1 MRAVNLLPE
10 GSAQRKSFRKED
22 PAVVIGS
29 ALGVIV
35 LLAIV
40 AGFMNVHA
48 KVNADQAKL
57 TAVRAE
63 LAQLSLV
70 KKPAVVPPK
79 PVHTK
84 PIIPIP
90 AVTSEEQP
98 RLAALSTAM
107 STRIAWDRILREFS
121 LVLPSDITLTSLTLN
136 APPAPVS
143 TVPGAA
149 PAAPA
154 GGAQGLSIA
163 GSAFSH
169 DGVARLLSR
178 LMLIPDLTNVT
189 LASSNAAAGSTPGS
203 SGSGVLFAISADVK
217 GAPAPPAPPA
227 PPAAPAPSTGTTT
240 TGASG

>member
-10 GSAQRKSFRKED
+10 DATQRKSFRKED
-22 PAVVIGS
+22 PAVVVGS

-35 LLAIV
+35 LIALG

-48 KVNADQAKL
+48 KVNADQTQL

-63 LAQLSLV
+63 LAQLSLRKRHAFV
-70 KKPAVVPPK
+70 APK
-79 PVHTK
+79 PSNAR

-121 LVLPSDITLTSLTLN
+121 LVLPSDVTLTTLTLT
-136 APPAPVS
+136 APVAP
-143 TVPGAA
+143 VAVLPGAT
-149 PAAPA
+149 PAAAAP
-154 GGAQGLSIA
+154 GTQGLNIA
-163 GSAFSH
+163 GSAFSQ

-189 LASSNAAAGSTPGS
+189 LANSQTANGSGAT
-203 SGSGVLFAISADVK
+203 GVLFTISADVK
-217 GAPAPPAPPA
+217 GAPAPPAA
-227 PPAAPAPSTGTTT
+227 PAAATPAPSTDTTT
-240 TGASG
+240 TGATS

>member
-1 MRAVNLLPE
+1 MRAVNLLP
-10 GSAQRKSFRKED
+10 ADAVQRKSFRKED
-22 PAVVIGS
+22 PAVVVGS

-35 LLAIV
+35 LMALV

-48 KVNADQAKL
+48 KVNADQKKL
-57 TAVRAE
+57 ADVRVE

-70 KKPAVVPPK
+70 KRHAVVAPQPT
-79 PVHTK
+79 HTK
-84 PIIPIP
+84 TIIPVP

-98 RLAALSTAM
+98 RLAAIAGAM

-136 APPAPVS
+136 APAAA
-143 TVPGAA
+143 TTPGA

-154 GGAQGLSIA
+154 AGAQGLSIA
-163 GSAFSH
+163 GSAYSH

-189 LASSNAAAGSTPGS
+189 LSNSQVATMSTPG
-203 SGSGVLFAISADVK
+203 GAGGVQFSISAEVK
-217 GAPAPPAPPA
+217 GAPAPPAV
-227 PPAAPAPSTGTTT
+227 PPAASAPAPTTGATT
-240 TGASG
+240 TGATG